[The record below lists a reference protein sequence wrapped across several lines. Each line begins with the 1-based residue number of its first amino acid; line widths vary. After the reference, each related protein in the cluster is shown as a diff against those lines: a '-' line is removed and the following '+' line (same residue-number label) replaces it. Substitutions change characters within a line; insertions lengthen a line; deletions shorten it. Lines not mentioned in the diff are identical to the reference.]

1 MIDIEWLS
9 VSKKFDH
16 LQIVKKM
23 VVVQPPLKIK
33 VLLKNAARR
42 AAQIIQPE
50 EQDKHR
56 YAGCDILEK
65 ITV

>member
-1 MIDIEWLS
+1 
-9 VSKKFDH
+9 
-16 LQIVKKM
+16 M